1 MDNTNRDNYYNCN
14 IRIIR
19 TYFKS
24 EEAPLCRFKRIKK
37 TTNRGDGISPNLT
50 KNLDKVR
57 RVGTLFAVQ
66 FKCRVE
72 K

>member
-1 MDNTNRDNYYNCN
+1 MA
-14 IRIIR
+14 
-19 TYFKS
+19 

-37 TTNRGDGISPNLT
+37 TTNRGDGIFPNLT

-72 K
+72 NKKACALRRIWDK